1 MFTLQKITK
10 NYFVIIPLK
19 ADKEG
24 QCDSSSVE
32 IAVSGDHCNS
42 NVLTVHHQF
51 PVGRFQC

>member
-1 MFTLQKITK
+1 MFTLYKITK